1 MSDTSPFLHSQKL
14 MRCQVANRYQEGSV
28 RFVELDS
35 FKLWEYLMTHK
46 HADSIKNIS
55 LCLWVSEEE
64 YLDHET
70 VYSHTGE
77 AEPVNR
83 VIVDLY
89 DEEYGFS
96 NIITRFVRSS
106 ETDQVI
112 DILKSHLA
120 RQSTTPADTQ
130 IQTFRGYSIIQNK
143 PTHTRPMMM
152 GLEE

>member
-1 MSDTSPFLHSQKL
+1 MYKHPFSETEKL
-14 MRCQVANRYQEGSV
+14 IRCDVINKYNEQSV
-28 RFVELDS
+28 RLIEFNH

-46 HADSIKNIS
+46 HGARIKNIS

-64 YLDHET
+64 YQDHES

-96 NIITRFVRSS
+96 NIITRFVRAS

-112 DILKSHLA
+112 AILKSHLA

-143 PTHTRPMMM
+143 PTHTRPMLM

>member
-1 MSDTSPFLHSQKL
+1 MYEHPFSATEKL
-14 MRCQVANRYQEGSV
+14 IRCDIINRYNEQSV
-28 RFVELDS
+28 RLIEFNN
-35 FKLWEYLMTHK
+35 FKLWEYMMTHK
-46 HADSIKNIS
+46 HGARIKNIS

-64 YLDHET
+64 YEDHES
-70 VYSHTGE
+70 VYSHTGD

-96 NIITRFVRSS
+96 NVITRFVRES
-106 ETDQVI
+106 ETDQI
-112 DILKSHLA
+112 IEILKSHLA
-120 RQSTTPADTQ
+120 KQSATLTDAE
-130 IQTFRGYSIIQNK
+130 IQTYKGYSITQTK